1 LKIAG
6 VISDYKEA
14 LEIEDI
20 VKVFVI
26 KKRISNLLSLERY
39 NNFKN
44 DNSNFM
50 VIKTNNEKY
59 FDGSDEKILQ
69 IKNNEDN
76 VPVFNVRGLI

>member
-1 LKIAG
+1 LKIVG
-6 VISDYKEA
+6 VINDYKEA

-26 KKRISNLLSLERY
+26 KQRISNLLSLERNTNY
-39 NNFKN
+39 KNN
-44 DNSNFM
+44 NSNFI
-50 VIKTNNEKY
+50 VFKTNNANY
-59 FDGSDEKILQ
+59 FSDSDEKNLH

>member
-1 LKIAG
+1 MKIVG
-6 VISDYKEA
+6 VINDYKEA

-26 KKRISNLLSLERY
+26 KQRISNLISLERD
-39 NNFKN
+39 NNYKS

-50 VIKTNNEKY
+50 IFKTNNVNYLNNSNEKN
-59 FDGSDEKILQ
+59 LQ

>member
-1 LKIAG
+1 MKIVG
-6 VISDYKEA
+6 VINDYKEA

-26 KKRISNLLSLERY
+26 KQRISSLISLERD
-39 NNFKN
+39 NNYKS

-50 VIKTNNEKY
+50 IFKTNNVNY
-59 FDGSDEKILQ
+59 LNNSDEKIIP

>member
-1 LKIAG
+1 MKIVG
-6 VISDYKEA
+6 VINDYKEA

-26 KKRISNLLSLERY
+26 KQRISSLISLERD
-39 NNFKN
+39 NNYKS

-50 VIKTNNEKY
+50 IFKTNNVNY
-59 FDGSDEKILQ
+59 LNNSDEKNLQ

>member
-1 LKIAG
+1 MKIVG
-6 VISDYKEA
+6 VINDYKEA

-26 KKRISNLLSLERY
+26 KQRISNLLSLER
-39 NNFKN
+39 NNNYKN
-44 DNSNFM
+44 DNSNFI
-50 VIKTNNEKY
+50 VFKTNNANY
-59 FDGSDEKILQ
+59 FSDSDEKNLH

>member
-1 LKIAG
+1 MKIVG
-6 VISDYKEA
+6 VINDYKEA

-26 KKRISNLLSLERY
+26 KQRISNLISLERD
-39 NNFKN
+39 NNYKS

-50 VIKTNNEKY
+50 IFKTNNVNYLKN
-59 FDGSDEKILQ
+59 SDEKILQ

>member
-1 LKIAG
+1 LKIVG
-6 VISDYKEA
+6 VINDYKEA

-26 KKRISNLLSLERY
+26 KQRISNLLSLERN

-44 DNSNFM
+44 NNTNLMIFKSND
-50 VIKTNNEKY
+50 VDYLTN
-59 FDGSDEKILQ
+59 SDEKILQ

>member
-1 LKIAG
+1 LKIVG
-6 VISDYKEA
+6 VINDYKEA

-26 KKRISNLLSLERY
+26 KQRISSLISLERD
-39 NNFKN
+39 NNYKS

-50 VIKTNNEKY
+50 IFKTNNVNY
-59 FDGSDEKILQ
+59 LNNSDEKIIP

>member
-1 LKIAG
+1 MKIVG
-6 VISDYKEA
+6 VINDYKEA

-26 KKRISNLLSLERY
+26 KQRISNLLSLERN

-44 DNSNFM
+44 NNTNLMIFKSND
-50 VIKTNNEKY
+50 VDYLTN
-59 FDGSDEKILQ
+59 SDEKILQ